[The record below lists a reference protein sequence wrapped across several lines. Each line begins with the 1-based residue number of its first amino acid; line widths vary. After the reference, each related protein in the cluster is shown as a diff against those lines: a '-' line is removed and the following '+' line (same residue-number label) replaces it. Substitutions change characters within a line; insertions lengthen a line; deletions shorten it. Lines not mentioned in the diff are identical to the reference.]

1 MYETII
7 LHDDEIYF
15 NFLAHIERYYEE
27 AKIVDIPRRFTSLL
41 SASSSLRVATLLN
54 NIIIIIIIVRSYE

>member
-1 MYETII
+1 M
-7 LHDDEIYF
+7 L
-15 NFLAHIERYYEE
+15 LYEE